1 MKIKKIKAPTGTED
15 VVRME
20 DIKIPQIYGFS
31 RIKRFKIQKIIDY
44 YNKHGCIDKP
54 ISIIAETNE
63 KNLPNKLLLVDE
75 YSRYIA
81 LKILNIE
88 SAPIKYIDIRDY
100 NIEQ

>member
-1 MKIKKIKAPTGTED
+1 MKRKKVITPTDTED
-15 VVRME
+15 IVRME
-20 DIKIPQIYGFS
+20 DIKIPQIFGFT
-31 RIKRFKIQKIIDY
+31 RIKRYKIQKVIDY
-44 YNKHGCIDKP
+44 YNEYGCIDKP